1 MSDENVRNARA
12 DIEAQLTRP
21 SNISEELLQNGTPF
35 SEAYLDVDWT
45 MTEGDEDAP
54 TITARPR
61 HPSGVG
67 LGAQHLHDRLH
78 GVRVPTQQTLQELE
92 AHIRAQLE
100 PHVEDTIRGRG
111 WSSGLGYSPYSA
123 EEESHTVNDAVRVVM
138 HTTGDIDG
146 DRPRETPVSDTTQ
159 TTEYTFE
166 DAPWPHRYET
176 TGSFSERNQ
185 AQEEHPTMTLS
196 FEGALLHLTLKMSY
210 PLGAIFKKK
219 NIEYDQEEFEAFT
232 DKLCEH
238 AIERE
243 FFKLEDI
250 ERFVEDMYGTKE
262 MHRFS
267 GIISDLIINLIEKMK
282 ERSPD
287 FHDNHFLLDSN
298 ILQNHRNYHS
308 LMENNK
314 DVSSFLVDQAFV
326 VSTLSGHLVIP
337 VFTKKSFEPKESQ
350 KSKLVNEFSKFFDDA
365 EGMSMYTMSSEKEL
379 VYTLIR
385 TSHISSVMFV
395 PVDAALKYLNVRHH
409 PKPLPPTAF

>member
-12 DIEAQLTRP
+12 DIEAELTRP
-21 SNISEELLQNGTPF
+21 SNISEELLQTNVPLNE
-35 SEAYLDVDWT
+35 SYLNVDWT
-45 MTEGDEDAP
+45 MPETDEDTP
-54 TITARPR
+54 SITARPR
-61 HPSGVG
+61 HPSGIG
-67 LGAQHLHDRLH
+67 LGAQHLHDHLH

-100 PHVEDTIRGRG
+100 PHVEDTVRGRG
-111 WSSGLGYSPYSA
+111 PFSGWRQHTFSG
-123 EEESHTVNDAVRVVM
+123 EEESDTMSDATRVVM
-138 HTTGDIDG
+138 HTTDDAHEQQ
-146 DRPRETPVSDTTQ
+146 RRTPISGRTQ
-159 TTEYTFE
+159 TVEHTFQ

-176 TGSFSERNQ
+176 TGFFSERNQ

-210 PLGAIFKKK
+210 PAGAIFKKK
-219 NIEYDQEEFEAFT
+219 NIEYDQKEFEAFT

-238 AIERE
+238 AIERG

-365 EGMSMYTMSSEKEL
+365 EGISMYTMSSEKEL

-385 TSHISSVMFV
+385 TSHVSSVMFV

-409 PKPLPPTAF
+409 PKPLPQTPL